1 MVRELTNELSDTPI
15 SQQNYN
21 AKHCLSVCPLLCR
34 TSLHKGYETR
44 REFCTGYLKKNDR
57 FAATCFS
64 RRSSW
69 YFLHNRLRN
78 LPRSTFSSIIF
89 TPAMSFSDSF
99 FRYPMVPWVWEITSF
114 LLRLLAESAS
124 RQEMMAYFL
133 AVFLGLGSS
142 SYKPALG
149 WACSSHPY

>member
-1 MVRELTNELSDTPI
+1 MVLSA
-15 SQQNYN
+15 QQAAQPAAVY
-21 AKHCLSVCPLLCR
+21 LLE
-34 TSLHKGYETR
+34 HH
-44 REFCTGYLKKNDR
+44 FHTGHVL
-57 FAATCFS
+57 
-64 RRSSW
+64 
-69 YFLHNRLRN
+69 
-78 LPRSTFSSIIF
+78 
-89 TPAMSFSDSF
+89 SDSF

-149 WACSSHPY
+149 WACSSHPS